1 VPATK
6 YQPSKAASSYS
17 FLLRPLTVLMKET
30 KQAVSAIKQSIL
42 LRCLWFPP
50 TDEWRKENILKILIF
65 AGFFRFSR
73 EVSCFLQERKRN
85 VLFLESL
92 DEIIEQDPII

>member
-1 VPATK
+1 
-6 YQPSKAASSYS
+6 
-17 FLLRPLTVLMKET
+17 MKET
-30 KQAVSAIKQSIL
+30 EQAVCAIKQSIL

-50 TDEWRKENILKILIF
+50 TDESRKENILKILIF
-65 AGFFRFSR
+65 AGFFRMNRFSR

-92 DEIIEQDPII
+92 DEIIEQDPIT